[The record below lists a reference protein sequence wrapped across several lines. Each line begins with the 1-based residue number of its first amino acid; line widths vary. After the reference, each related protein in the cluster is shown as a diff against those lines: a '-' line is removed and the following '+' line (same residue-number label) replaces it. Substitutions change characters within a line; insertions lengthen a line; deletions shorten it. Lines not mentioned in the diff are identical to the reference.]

1 MIKLAFLNLFRHR
14 ARTFLS
20 LAAIVI
26 GVMSI
31 IAMVSVVDGIFFE
44 VNEAIGRVA
53 GIRVLQKDIGPPF
66 FSSINDSWAV
76 EAEKINGVKHAVQ
89 GIFALARTVE
99 GKDVS
104 AGGFGANNITGVD
117 LTKNLDVFK
126 VGVSGEL
133 VEGRN
138 LKSGDSG
145 VVIIGQG
152 IKDTYNKFLG
162 NSIKVNGKKMKIIGV
177 YETGAGLLNNN
188 FIMSIEDAREITSF
202 PLGKISGVLVVPQNP
217 DDVQKIVDVFNF
229 KFSEDEVEAVSASD
243 LSSQF
248 TGFIDNF
255 RLVVFIVAAVAAVVA
270 GIGILNTMLMS
281 VLERFKEIGALKA
294 VGWAKFDI
302 VKMILFESI
311 FIGVLGGLLGII
323 FGLGGAAA
331 LEIFFGLNTE
341 VTLQLLFNSFMFS
354 VLIGLIAGFYPAWV
368 ASKMDPIEA
377 LRAE

>member
-1 MIKLAFLNLFRHR
+1 MF
-14 ARTFLS
+14 
-20 LAAIVI
+20 
-26 GVMSI
+26 
-31 IAMVSVVDGIFFE
+31 
-44 VNEAIGRVA
+44 
-53 GIRVLQKDIGPPF
+53 
-66 FSSINDSWAV
+66 
-76 EAEKINGVKHAVQ
+76 
-89 GIFALARTVE
+89 
-99 GKDVS
+99 
-104 AGGFGANNITGVD
+104 
-117 LTKNLDVFK
+117 
-126 VGVSGEL
+126 
-133 VEGRN
+133 
-138 LKSGDSG
+138 
-145 VVIIGQG
+145 
-152 IKDTYNKFLG
+152 
-162 NSIKVNGKKMKIIGV
+162 
-177 YETGAGLLNNN
+177 
-188 FIMSIEDAREITSF
+188 
-202 PLGKISGVLVVPQNP
+202 VVPQNP